1 MESLIK
7 TGAFDKLAERNQL
20 IFNLEKLLETARDA
34 QRNKNNGQKGLFEG
48 LKFTSNFQLLPAE
61 VASKSEKLNWEKELL
76 GLFVTSHPLE
86 DFTGFFE
93 NRTMSIADVTE
104 KMISKKIKIGGVISG
119 IKKII
124 TKNGRAM
131 LFVKLE
137 DLTDKIEV
145 VAFPGVIEK
154 NPAAFQ
160 ENKIVFVFGRVD
172 NRDGVPKVICE
183 EIEEIM
189 QS

>member
-1 MESLIK
+1 M
-7 TGAFDKLAERNQL
+7 
-20 IFNLEKLLETARDA
+20 
-34 QRNKNNGQKGLFEG
+34 
-48 LKFTSNFQLLPAE
+48 
-61 VASKSEKLNWEKELL
+61 LNWEKELL

-86 DFTGFFE
+86 DFSGLLE
-93 NRTMSIADVTE
+93 SKTMAIANVTE
-104 KMISKKIKIGGVISG
+104 KMISKKIKIGGIISN

-124 TKNGRAM
+124 TKTGRPM

-145 VAFPGVIEK
+145 VAFPGVIER

-160 ENKIVFVFGRVD
+160 ENKIVFISGRVD
-172 NRDGVPKVICE
+172 NRDGVPKLICD

-189 QS
+189 QT